1 MDILAKQLNW
11 KRAENQAKIVKHL
24 NHEINP
30 VKKAIY
36 KLELIDMAIKD
47 LSDCGLLQL
56 VHKATNGLFRKPDLP
71 DCYVGQWWYN
81 PDDDKIYTGYK
92 QPDIAL
98 NDYAAETLSM
108 MWEFKGKDGAR
119 IRVQFT
125 LLKMENAHSSSKYIL
140 YRDISTNGL
149 TIMKSHDFSFDFH
162 DPALSSIII
171 I

>member
-1 MDILAKQLNW
+1 MDVLAKQMNW
-11 KRAENQAKIVKHL
+11 KRAEIQAKIAKRL
-24 NHEINP
+24 NQEIDP

-56 VHKATNGLFRKPDLP
+56 VYKATHGIFRKPDLP

-81 PDDDKIYTGYK
+81 PDDDKIYVGNK
-92 QPDIAL
+92 QPDIIL
-98 NDYAAETLSM
+98 SNYAADTLNM
-108 MWEFKGKDGAR
+108 MWEFMGKDGVH

-125 LLKMENAHSSSKYIL
+125 LLKMENGHDSSKYIL
-140 YRDISTNGL
+140 YRDISTNGR
-149 TIMKSHDFSFDFH
+149 TTMKSHDFSFDFS

>member
-56 VHKATNGLFRKPDLP
+56 VYKTTDGIFRKPDLP
-71 DCYVGQWWYN
+71 ACYIGQWWYN

-92 QPDIAL
+92 QTDVAL
-98 NDYAAETLSM
+98 NDYNADMLNT
-108 MWEFKGKDGAR
+108 MWEFKGKDGIR
-119 IRVQFT
+119 IKVQFT
-125 LLKMENAHSSSKYIL
+125 LLKMENAHDSFKYIL
-140 YRDISTNGL
+140 YRDINTNGYI
-149 TIMKSHDFSFDFH
+149 TKSHDFSFDFH